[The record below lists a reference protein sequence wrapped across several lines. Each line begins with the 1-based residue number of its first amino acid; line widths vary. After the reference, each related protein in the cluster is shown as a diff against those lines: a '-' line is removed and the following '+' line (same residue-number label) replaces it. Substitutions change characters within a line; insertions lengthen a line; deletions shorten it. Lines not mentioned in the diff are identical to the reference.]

1 MILKLCSKVQW
12 LLSFWPFNKFE
23 KKQCSFLLRIKF
35 ATKWAPDEPCKLK
48 KKKTVDQEIGVKKM
62 RDIKLG
68 MVEISKNVGSNN
80 YTKDTK
86 NSTGRF

>member
-1 MILKLCSKVQW
+1 
-12 LLSFWPFNKFE
+12 
-23 KKQCSFLLRIKF
+23 
-35 ATKWAPDEPCKLK
+35 
-48 KKKTVDQEIGVKKM
+48 M

-68 MVEISKNVGSNN
+68 MVEISKNVGSSN